1 MASYSIEHRKLVS
14 GESRYRSQV
23 VIKKGGRI
31 IHREQKTFRKKA
43 HAVEYGKKRVFELE
57 ADGVKKS
64 QIITLGELIEKY
76 IYDADLWNN
85 TGRKKRRFLV
95 REKDVSQKLHF
106 ILQYFS

>member
-1 MASYSIEHRKLVS
+1 MVNLDTALKSSSKKAAGLYT
-14 GESRYRSQV
+14 ES
-23 VIKKGGRI
+23 K
-31 IHREQKTFRKKA
+31 KTFRKKA